1 MFVSIIRAND
11 NVIGKDEEGG
21 KTYILLDKPIKTD
34 QSALLRR
41 RRERREE
48 GQEVKNIVTMP
59 RRGVFRE
66 IVVVIG

>member
-1 MFVSIIRAND
+1 
-11 NVIGKDEEGG
+11 VIGKDEGG
-21 KTYILLDKPIKTD
+21 KKTYTLLDKPIKTV

-41 RRERREE
+41 RRERREK